1 MCCAPADKGPEAD
14 FEKTIKKK
22 RRGARGTDGPIQSTT
37 AEPEQ
42 EKSEPVGH
50 RESQDISTEANNSIV
65 RDGEPKEQGNSGN
78 PSAASDL
85 KVVYDKEAQS
95 ESLIK
100 AEPGQGGPKIAGQV
114 VEEEKK
120 QSSQIDRAG
129 LAFSEEN
136 DEAERQRLMAKD
148 TKAAKEDKRNRFLS
162 LVQVVKSP
170 KEPIE
175 LIEEYLKSFS
185 KYRFLKNQE
194 ELSEAEAI
202 I

>member
-1 MCCAPADKGPEAD
+1 
-14 FEKTIKKK
+14 
-22 RRGARGTDGPIQSTT
+22 
-37 AEPEQ
+37 
-42 EKSEPVGH
+42 
-50 RESQDISTEANNSIV
+50 
-65 RDGEPKEQGNSGN
+65 
-78 PSAASDL
+78 
-85 KVVYDKEAQS
+85 VVYDKEAQS